1 MGLWRYKNGRREK
14 ATHSIFIKLNFET
27 QILLAFHHP
36 KFNPP
41 EKGLIPRP
49 CSGIE
54 FSRRLI
60 VCTTRTTLNDL

>member
-41 EKGLIPRP
+41 EKGFIPR
-49 CSGIE
+49 SLQRDRVFE
-54 FSRRLI
+54 TFNRLY
-60 VCTTRTTLNDL
+60 DPHHPQ